1 MWKLA
6 IFLTVIFMGETY
18 AQQLNINT
26 VSPAQS
32 SNSAAP
38 NTTIQIEFNLPV
50 DTTSIADKIVIQGSK
65 SSLHFFEHSTN
76 TQLNT
81 IYLQPYYSFLLGE
94 KVRVTV
100 KDSVQGLNGEAFAG
114 YQWNFHI
121 KPSLPT
127 FPYFTPPTIYNQFK
141 GIYINSAD
149 INDDGVMDI
158 LISYPTLKIL
168 KNDGFGNFSIFQELY
183 DGYDKE
189 SIVFDFDLDGFK
201 NLWVFPHFYEQ
212 GNDGFFHYD
221 TTIYRGIAQIKDMNR
236 DGYPDFVIGE
246 LLGIQDS
253 LYFIGIHYNNGQFK
267 PLVQIDTVVIDK
279 GVQRIITDDF
289 NNDGIEDIAYCTSVF
304 PTPSGVGGH
313 NSFRI
318 LYRSSTGDTLYR
330 AVYNGEDFPFGDIG
344 MPFDIQSADFNNDG
358 FADILLMT
366 NVEDYVIFND
376 TQGGFNVDSPTI
388 TGGGDSYHVSNI
400 GDASADGWLDLIYNV
415 VIGPGENAYT
425 FFVHNNNAQFN
436 TGSLI
441 YERDTAYVYYST
453 TGDFNNDGALD
464 IATTWW
470 NGLYI
475 HFNSEVNKIN
485 LQNGKLIK
493 EFTLS
498 QNYPNPFNL
507 ETAIEFF
514 LPKPGIVESLI
525 YDINGKEVKR
535 YPKTYYHTGRNKSK
549 WNGKNNTGK
558 EVSSGTYI
566 WKFKTQGTER
576 CKKIILVK

>member
-18 AQQLNINT
+18 AQQLVINN

-94 KVRVTV
+94 KVSVTV

-127 FPYFTPPTIYNQFK
+127 PPYFTPPTIYNQFK

-149 INDDGVMDI
+149 INDDFVMDI

-212 GNDGFFHYD
+212 GNDGYFYYD
-221 TTIYRGIAQIKDMNR
+221 TTIYRGIECIHDMDS

-267 PLVQIDTVVIDK
+267 PLVQIDTIVIDK
-279 GVQRIITDDF
+279 GVQQIIADDF

-330 AVYNGEDFPFGDIG
+330 AVYNGEDYPFWDLG
-344 MPFDIQSADFNNDG
+344 MPYSLHSADFNNDG
-358 FADILLMT
+358 FADIFIT
-366 NVEDYVIFND
+366 SNVNDLIVFND
-376 TQGGFNVDSPTI
+376 GNGGFLTNNPEFP
-388 TGGGDSYHVSNI
+388 GGGDLYHVAEIADIN
-400 GDASADGWLDLIYNV
+400 GDGWLDLVYNY
-415 VIGPGENAYT
+415 VIGANENASTSYMRNDSG
-425 FFVHNNNAQFN
+425 HFN
-436 TGSLI
+436 FGQYI
-441 YERDTAYVYYST
+441 YDEEMSQVFYSNTA
-453 TGDFNNDGALD
+453 DFNGDGALD
-464 IATTWW
+464 IASTWIG
-470 NGLYI
+470 GLYV

-558 EVSSGTYI
+558 EVSSGIYI

-576 CKKIILVK
+576 SKKIILVK